1 MSLVVDF
8 LLHGCRNIQCITWC
22 TIVTQKVEI
31 IVFLRNNGKK
41 YELLKLNLQKK
52 RGDSSNENHDPYL

>member
-22 TIVTQKVEI
+22 TIVRQIEEI
-31 IVFLRNNGKK
+31 IVFLRNDGTK
-41 YELLKLNLQKK
+41 YELLKPKLQKK
-52 RGDSSNENHDPYL
+52 REDSSNENHDPYL